1 MARMRPI
8 LLQGHERSLT
18 QIKFNAEGDLLF
30 SCSKDHIINVWFSH
44 NGERLG
50 TYDGH
55 NGTVW
60 TIDVDSQSKFMVSGS
75 ADNTLKLWSVSTG
88 KCLYTWEFP
97 TAVKRVAFSD
107 DDEQVVCITEQR
119 MGYQGAIRVFN
130 INREGDGKKQS
141 LEPAHMFNPIG
152 SKATVCAF
160 TYLPGL
166 IVTGHESGKVALFD
180 IKTGDEVLNNERA
193 HMDVVTDLQLSSDR
207 TYFVTSSKDKTARI
221 HDTKTLM
228 VIKTYSTETP
238 LNSAALAPNRPYVLL
253 GGGQEAMSVTT
264 TSTRQGKFETRF
276 WHKVFEEEVGRVK
289 GHFGPINTIAV
300 HPAGNCYASGGEDGF
315 VRVHHFDDSYFR
327 AKPYGDIEVEDLAND
342 NVATSLEGTSRKRR
356 RTSDEEWIESDHVTA
371 SLSEPARDTKYYM
384 DGGDCI
390 ILVEETL
397 FKVHKAFLSRD
408 SSTFEGMFSVPQGD
422 SNVDGG
428 SDQQPITLRG
438 DTVEQFRS
446 LVFILYALPHQIEA
460 LLLDKV
466 TRFPELLT
474 IAEITHKYHF
484 AELGSW
490 AVQTVESVFCQT
502 TVSQIYH
509 ERLLRL
515 ATVTNDT
522 RLYETFVSTL
532 IERLMDGTLAPTET
546 LIMADRLQIH
556 NLQGVAYYAQLLALE
571 KNNGILFPPGCP
583 LNRDQRVRLLAGYMS
598 LAKRWDYLRDNPL
611 DDPSPTCSVHM
622 NCRNCWDKQ
631 WRSHVNAPQ
640 VTQHSAVD
648 ILGKLQVMQ
657 TLLQTSFP
665 PQNFHPMNN
674 FMQPNQFLQL
684 FQQQQHHQQNIA
696 HAPNPAAPMNPIPQG
711 PIDWNAMSLSSPMT
725 PRMSPRPS
733 PACIERAMAA
743 TKALFDEVQTSLLH
757 YFSEDA
763 LGLTQRLS

>member
-1 MARMRPI
+1 M
-8 LLQGHERSLT
+8 T

-130 INREGDGKKQS
+130 INREGDGKRQS

-166 IVTGHESGKVALFD
+166 VVTGHESGKVALFD

-327 AKPYGDIEVEDLAND
+327 AKPYGDIEVE
-342 NVATSLEGTSRKRR
+342 E
-356 RTSDEEWIESDHVTA
+356 
-371 SLSEPARDTKYYM
+371 
-384 DGGDCI
+384 
-390 ILVEETL
+390 
-397 FKVHKAFLSRD
+397 
-408 SSTFEGMFSVPQGD
+408 
-422 SNVDGG
+422 
-428 SDQQPITLRG
+428 
-438 DTVEQFRS
+438 
-446 LVFILYALPHQIEA
+446 
-460 LLLDKV
+460 
-466 TRFPELLT
+466 
-474 IAEITHKYHF
+474 
-484 AELGSW
+484 
-490 AVQTVESVFCQT
+490 
-502 TVSQIYH
+502 
-509 ERLLRL
+509 
-515 ATVTNDT
+515 
-522 RLYETFVSTL
+522 
-532 IERLMDGTLAPTET
+532 
-546 LIMADRLQIH
+546 
-556 NLQGVAYYAQLLALE
+556 
-571 KNNGILFPPGCP
+571 
-583 LNRDQRVRLLAGYMS
+583 
-598 LAKRWDYLRDNPL
+598 
-611 DDPSPTCSVHM
+611 
-622 NCRNCWDKQ
+622 
-631 WRSHVNAPQ
+631 
-640 VTQHSAVD
+640 
-648 ILGKLQVMQ
+648 
-657 TLLQTSFP
+657 
-665 PQNFHPMNN
+665 
-674 FMQPNQFLQL
+674 
-684 FQQQQHHQQNIA
+684 
-696 HAPNPAAPMNPIPQG
+696 
-711 PIDWNAMSLSSPMT
+711 
-725 PRMSPRPS
+725 
-733 PACIERAMAA
+733 
-743 TKALFDEVQTSLLH
+743 
-757 YFSEDA
+757 
-763 LGLTQRLS
+763 